1 MYLVISDD
9 MPTLSS
15 INVHPAYVRW
25 AWLAILAK
33 ARAGVIKDLTAFTLS
48 KLASI
53 SLSEAAEAITV
64 LSEPDPYSKNK
75 EHDGRRL
82 IPTGEPNEYELV
94 SWAEYSTL
102 LAKAHAAKRAKDY
115 RAEKSR
121 QKARSV
127 RKKGTQEQ
135 VAESI
140 RFFGDF
146 WDTYPRKIAKPKA
159 EEAWSKALL
168 AGYPPEAIIAGA
180 KRYAA
185 ERAGE
190 DPKFTAY
197 PATWLNQHRWE
208 DGGEKKG
215 GSDVRWS

>member
-9 MPTLSS
+9 MPILSS
-15 INVHPAYVRW
+15 INIHPAYVRW
-25 AWLAILAK
+25 AWLAILSK
-33 ARAGVIKDLTAFTLS
+33 ARAGIIKDLTPYTLS

-53 SLSEAAEAITV
+53 SVSEAAEAVMI

-75 EHDGRRL
+75 KHDGRRL

-94 SWAEYSTL
+94 SWDEYSTL

-121 QKARSV
+121 QKGRSV
-127 RKKGTQEQ
+127 RKKATPEATTPGFLEFWDAYPRRVAKEKALESWQSAIKAGAQ
-135 VAESI
+135 VADI
-140 RFFGDF
+140 
-146 WDTYPRKIAKPKA
+146 
-159 EEAWSKALL
+159 L
-168 AGYPPEAIIAGA
+168 AGA

-197 PATWLNQHRWE
+197 PATWLNQRRWE

-215 GSDVRWS
+215 GSDVSWS